1 MILSFSVENYKSIRE
16 TATISFEATD
26 DQTDEST
33 HIASFGDTR
42 ILRIAALYGP
52 NASGKTNM
60 LDALQFLRNF
70 IVYSATKLKPND
82 PTGFIPFAFDPDYKN
97 ADGMFHIEFI
107 LSQIKYEY
115 TLHLNSKL
123 ITKEKLSYSPEGK
136 IRRIFERKIDEG
148 KYVYDF
154 IEKSELTDEVARKA
168 RTNIPLI
175 SSIVQLVED
184 DKLKK
189 VYDWF
194 DGFLS
199 PVFTPKF
206 GGSTARVIEKY
217 PKHKEQIIE
226 ILESADLGS
235 IQDIEV
241 QSEKVNQELINVF
254 PVTLLPDNV
263 KETLRDGSGT
273 LYMQRV
279 IMEHKYGEYTGK
291 IPLEDESAGTR
302 RFFKCSVLL
311 FLSYLKPFCISIDE
325 IESSLHPELLE
336 QFLSLFLRYGKKESQ
351 IFFTTHNAWLMDSG
365 LLRKDEIWLTQK
377 SHNTGAS
384 EYYSL
389 ADFEEV
395 NEPFARK
402 YFGGKFGAIPSMGTL
417 GWKTDGSQNK

>member
-70 IVYSATKLKPND
+70 IVDSATTLKPND

-97 ADGMFHIEFI
+97 ADGTFHIEFI

-115 TLHLNSKL
+115 TLHLNAKL

-136 IRRIFERKIDEG
+136 ILRIFERKINEG
-148 KYVYDF
+148 KYAYDF
-154 IEKSELTDEVARKA
+154 IKKSEFTDEVAKKTRK
-168 RTNIPLI
+168 NIPLI

-184 DKLKK
+184 DELKK
-189 VYDWF
+189 IYDWF
-194 DGFLS
+194 DVFLT
-199 PVFTPKF
+199 PVVTPEF
-206 GGSTARVIEKY
+206 PGITAHVIEKH
-217 PKHKEQIIE
+217 PESKEQIIE
-226 ILESADLGS
+226 ILGSADLGS

-241 QSEKVNQELINVF
+241 QSENIPKHII
-254 PVTLLPDNV
+254 
-263 KETLRDGSGT
+263 ETLPNDMKEQFLDESIDFAIKK
-273 LYMQRV
+273 V

-291 IPLEDESAGTR
+291 IPLEGESAGTR
-302 RFFKCSVLL
+302 RFFECSGLL
-311 FLSYLKPFCISIDE
+311 VVSHFKPLCLLIDE

-351 IFFTTHNAWLMDSG
+351 VFFTTHNAWLMDSG

-389 ADFEEV
+389 ADFEEA

-402 YFGGKFGAIPSMGTL
+402 YFGGKFGAIPSMGVPD
-417 GWKTDGSQNK
+417 WKTDGSQNK